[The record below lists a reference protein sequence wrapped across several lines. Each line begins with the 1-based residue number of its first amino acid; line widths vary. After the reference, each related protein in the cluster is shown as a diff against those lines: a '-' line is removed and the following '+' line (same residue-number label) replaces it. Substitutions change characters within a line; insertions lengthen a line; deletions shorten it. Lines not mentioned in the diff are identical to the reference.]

1 MTTASSSL
9 AILLEP
15 KNRSDTVNKALGAG
29 RSISRLLATLVPS
42 IRIHF
47 RQMIADK
54 LFISAEAAAGGYRV
68 EHTNPEPPLALCYI
82 GQDVHKDLPTNGRNT

>member
-9 AILLEP
+9 AILLKS

-29 RSISRLLATLVPS
+29 QSISPPSPTLVPS
-42 IRIHF
+42 TRIRF
-47 RQMIADK
+47 RRMIADK

-68 EHTNPEPPLALCYI
+68 EHTNPEPPVALCYI